1 MISTIKKS
9 RGDNLYIA
17 FNYTLLIVVLLVVL
31 YPLIYIV
38 SSSFSSVMAVL
49 SGRVWLWPVDFSIEG
64 YKAVLSYSKVWIGYR
79 NTLFYAV
86 FGTSI
91 NVVLTILA
99 AYPLSRRDFA
109 GRGLIMFIFTFTLL
123 FHGGMIP
130 TYILIQK
137 LGIMNTRWA
146 MILPGAM
153 AVWNVIIT
161 RTYYQSYIPNELLE
175 AAKIDGSDDFTFIL
189 RVVIPLSGAITAVNV
204 LFYAVGHWN
213 TYFNAFLY
221 LNNQELFPLQIFLR
235 QILIINDIDTDMMM
249 DLDVAQ
255 MDEGRLGLKE
265 LIKFSVIIVASLP
278 VLVAYPFVQ
287 KHFVKGVMIGSL
299 KG

>member
-1 MISTIKKS
+1 MISAIKKS
-9 RGDNLYIA
+9 RGDKVYVA
-17 FNYTLLIVVLLVVL
+17 FNYTLLMVVLLVVL